1 MDNYRFRL
9 AAWVMS
15 NRLNAVL
22 FFIFVTAFFAVGM
35 KGLTIKTIFSDLLPK
50 DDPYVQVFSDH
61 PNFGNPL
68 TVTVMIKRT
77 DGDIY
82 NADTLGKVWE
92 LTRAIDLVPG
102 INHDSLISI
111 ATEKARYAEA
121 TPNGVD
127 MRPLMDDKVPSS
139 QSALD
144 DFRRRVEQSPNVRT
158 FYVSGDETATIIT
171 AAFLE
176 NLLDY
181 DVVFSS
187 VQELADNYRDDNHE
201 IYVVGQ
207 PILTGWVY
215 KLQEQTYLI
224 FGITLL
230 ALVVALTLYMRNIA
244 GTLTPIIC
252 SSVAA
257 VWGFG
262 LVGWISAPIEPL
274 LMIVPLLLVARSFSH
289 CVQFS
294 ERYYEIYTHLQDK
307 KKSAEV
313 AMGVMMA
320 PSILGVITDALG
332 IVFIALA
339 PIPAMERF
347 ALFCGFWAICIIPTG
362 VFLISIVLSY
372 LPTPR
377 NIERL
382 SSQDDSKGV
391 QALQLKTL
399 RMLAACT
406 HGKAARVTTVV
417 TALVGIV
424 AVIVAM
430 RIEIGNPVEG
440 SNLLWEDSEYN
451 TAIRAINGH
460 FPGVNTLEIVLE
472 AKTLD
477 VNNRVARTPDA
488 VRVALEIQ
496 SLVENDPVLAPRAT
510 LSFADYMMEANRL
523 FSGGDPKWLPLD
535 PTVSAIRAA
544 GTAVVFG
551 TNPVNFS
558 HISDYEFQN
567 STISLWYKDNKQ
579 ETVDAALASAQQA
592 VDKVG
597 ADHPE
602 FTVRMGSGT
611 IALQQAMNSVVS
623 RYHWLILALLNV
635 AIFGVVAFA
644 YKSFVAAIIVLIP
657 VNLSNFMLSAT
668 MHILGIGL
676 DINSVMV
683 AVLGVGVGID
693 YGIYLMS
700 RICEEYSEEIGWAKA
715 ITISITTTGKAIM
728 FTASIMLLGI
738 MPWYLLSDL
747 KFMADMGLLLVAI
760 MLINM
765 ILSLVVLPLLI
776 WLIKPR
782 FATRDDLMIGESVDL
797 SLFTK
802 QLEKDQKLSKAI
814 HKPSDNSEV
823 VIS

>member
-9 AAWVMS
+9 SAWVMK
-15 NRLNAVL
+15 NRFYVAMM
-22 FFIFVTAFFAVGM
+22 FAMVTVFFAYGM
-35 KGLTIKTIFSDLLPK
+35 KGLTIKTVFSDLLPK
-50 DDPYVQVFSDH
+50 DDPYVQVFDEH

-68 TVTVMIKRT
+68 TVTVMIKNVN
-77 DGDIY
+77 GSIY
-82 NADTLGKVWE
+82 NEDTLSKVWNF
-92 LTRAIDLVPG
+92 TREIDLVPG

-121 TPNGVD
+121 TPYGVD
-127 MRPLMDDKVPSS
+127 MRPLMGDKVPSGAE
-139 QSALD
+139 ALD
-144 DFRRRVEQSPNVRT
+144 EFRKRVEQSPNVRT
-158 FYVSGDETATIIT
+158 FYVSRDESATIIT

-181 DVVFSS
+181 DVVFQS
-187 VQELADNYRDDNHE
+187 VNELADNYRDDGHE
-201 IYVVGQ
+201 VYVVGQ
-207 PILTGWVY
+207 PMLTGWVY
-215 KLQEQTYLI
+215 KLQNQTYAI
-224 FGITLL
+224 FAITLI
-230 ALVVALTLYMRNIA
+230 ALIVALGLYMKNLA

-252 SSVAA
+252 SAVAA

-294 ERYYEIYTHLQDK
+294 ERFYEIYSEIGDK
-307 KKSAEV
+307 RKSAEIT
-313 AMGVMMA
+313 MGVMMA

-332 IVFIALA
+332 IIFIAIA

-347 ALFCGFWAICIIPTG
+347 ALFCGFWAFCIIPTG

-377 NIERL
+377 NIDKLVTTGEVRGF
-382 SSQDDSKGV
+382 QK
-391 QALQLKTL
+391 LQLACLKG
-399 RMLAACT
+399 LAYCT
-406 HGKAARVTTVV
+406 HSKPAKVTSLVTLLIGAA
-417 TALVGIV
+417 AILISF
-424 AVIVAM
+424 

-451 TAIRAINGH
+451 TSIRAINAH
-460 FPGVNTLEIVLE
+460 FPGVNTLEIILE
-472 AKTLD
+472 AKDTNVD
-477 VNNRVARTPDA
+477 NRVARTPGVVQA
-488 VRVALEIQ
+488 SMAIQ
-496 SLVENDPVLAPRAT
+496 SIVESDETLPPRAT

-535 PTVSAIRAA
+535 PTAAAIRAA

-579 ETVDAALASAQQA
+579 ETVDAALASAQRA
-592 VDKVG
+592 VDAVG
-597 ADHPE
+597 VDHPE

-623 RYHWLILALLNV
+623 RYHWVILGMLNV
-635 AIFGVVAFA
+635 AIFVIVALA
-644 YKSFVAAIIVLIP
+644 YKSFLASLVVLIP

-700 RICEEYSEEIGWAKA
+700 RICEEYTPDVGWAKA
-715 ITISITTTGKAIM
+715 LTKSITTTGKAIM

-765 ILSLVVLPLLI
+765 VLSLVVLPLLMWI
-776 WLIKPR
+776 LKPS
-782 FATRDDLMIGESVDL
+782 FASRDDILVGESIDL
-797 SLFTK
+797 SIFK
-802 QLEKDQKLSKAI
+802 EPKNDRNSVSENPAI
-814 HKPSDNSEV
+814 AV
-823 VIS
+823 

>member
-9 AAWVMS
+9 SAWVMK
-15 NRLNAVL
+15 NRFYVAMMFAL
-22 FFIFVTAFFAVGM
+22 VTVYFAYGM
-35 KGLTIKTIFSDLLPK
+35 KGLTIKTVFSDLLPK
-50 DDPYVQVFSDH
+50 DDPYVQVFDEH

-68 TVTVMIKRT
+68 TVTVMIKNVN
-77 DGDIY
+77 GSIY
-82 NADTLGKVWE
+82 NEDTLGKVWNF
-92 LTRAIDLVPG
+92 TREIDLVPG

-121 TPNGVD
+121 TPYGVD
-127 MRPLMDDKVPSS
+127 MRPLMGDKVPGGAE
-139 QSALD
+139 ALE
-144 DFRRRVEQSPNVRT
+144 DFRKRVEQSPNVRT
-158 FYVSGDETATIIT
+158 FYVSRDESATIIT

-181 DVVFSS
+181 DVVFKS
-187 VQELADNYRDDNHE
+187 VNELADKYRDDGHE
-201 IYVVGQ
+201 VYVVGQ
-207 PILTGWVY
+207 PMLTGWVY
-215 KLQEQTYLI
+215 KLQNQTYAI
-224 FGITLL
+224 FSITLIALIVAL
-230 ALVVALTLYMRNIA
+230 ALYMKNLA

-252 SSVAA
+252 SAVAA

-294 ERYYEIYTHLQDK
+294 ERFYEIYSEIGDK
-307 KKSAEV
+307 RKSAEIT
-313 AMGVMMA
+313 MGVMMA

-332 IVFIALA
+332 IIFIAIA

-347 ALFCGFWAICIIPTG
+347 ALFCGFWAFCIIPTG

-377 NIERL
+377 NIDKLVTTGEVRGF
-382 SSQDDSKGV
+382 QK
-391 QALQLKTL
+391 LQLACLKG
-399 RMLAACT
+399 LAYCT
-406 HGKAARVTTVV
+406 HSNPAKITSLITLLISAVA
-417 TALVGIV
+417 IV
-424 AVIVAM
+424 ISF

-451 TAIRAINGH
+451 TSIRAINAH
-460 FPGVNTLEIVLE
+460 FPGVNTLEIILE
-472 AKTLD
+472 AKDTNVD
-477 VNNRVARTPDA
+477 NRVARTPGVVQA
-488 VRVALEIQ
+488 SMAIQ
-496 SLVENDPVLAPRAT
+496 SIVESDETLPPRAT

-535 PTVSAIRAA
+535 PTAAAIRAA

-579 ETVDAALASAQQA
+579 ETVDAALASAQRA
-592 VDKVG
+592 VDAVG
-597 ADHPE
+597 VDHPE

-623 RYHWLILALLNV
+623 RYHWVILGMLNV
-635 AIFGVVAFA
+635 AIFVIVALA
-644 YKSFVAAIIVLIP
+644 YKSILASLVVLIP

-700 RICEEYSEEIGWAKA
+700 RICEEYTPEVGWSNALTK
-715 ITISITTTGKAIM
+715 SITTTGKAIM

-765 ILSLVVLPLLI
+765 VLSLVVLPLLMWI
-776 WLIKPR
+776 LKPS
-782 FATRDDLMIGESVDL
+782 FASRDDILVGESIDL
-797 SLFTK
+797 SIFKEHKTGRNSVS
-802 QLEKDQKLSKAI
+802 ENPAI
-814 HKPSDNSEV
+814 AV
-823 VIS
+823 